1 MQTHYILVFGKVQG
15 VGYRKFAKY
24 HADKLGILGSTRN
37 LEDGSVEIYAQGEQ
51 KMLDTFMQYLHS
63 GPERSDV
70 VHIQSQKTT
79 PREFSGFVILK

>member
-1 MQTHYILVFGKVQG
+1 MQTYYILVFGKVQG
-15 VGYRKFAKY
+15 VGYRKFDKY
-24 HADKLGILGSTRN
+24 NDDKLSIQGSTRN

-51 KMLDTFMQYLHS
+51 KVLDTFMQYLKS

-70 VHIQSQKTT
+70 VHIQSQKIA

>member
-1 MQTHYILVFGKVQG
+1 MQTYYILVFGKVQG

-24 HADKLGILGSTRN
+24 HADKLSIQGSTRN

-51 KMLDTFMQYLHS
+51 KVLDTFMQYLKS

-70 VHIQSQKTT
+70 VHIQSQKIA
-79 PREFSGFVILK
+79 PHEFSGFVILK